1 MLCPREVAGN
11 HSQLGK
17 VAVGHRQFGRVRAA
31 KLLYREPCMFPGQV
45 AVTGEPVQAGQPA
58 VGFSGSESV
67 TGRVPDAEGLSTGFQ
82 RVGYEVSTT
91 AAPPR
96 RECARRGLDPIP
108 PPNREDEAMQDT
120 VDQVHGAV
128 PRALADIVGVIGVS
142 SWPTACRAISS
153 IWMARAAPVET
164 NAS

>member
-1 MLCPREVAGN
+1 VRNRVIASSAESVPPGFCTAS
-11 HSQLGK
+11 HACSQ
-17 VAVGHRQFGRVRAA
+17 ARSRSRANQCRWDRQRW
-31 KLLYREPCMFPGQV
+31 
-45 AVTGEPVQAGQPA
+45 
-58 VGFSGSESV
+58 GFSGAVSV
-67 TGRVPDAEGLSTGFQ
+67 TGRFPDAVGLLTGFQ
-82 RVGYEVSTT
+82 RVGYEASTT

-120 VDQVHGAV
+120 VNQVHGAV

-142 SWPTACRAISS
+142 SWPTACRTISS
-153 IWMARAAPVET
+153 IWVAHAAPVET